1 VTDHILLRGMVFE
14 GRHGATE
21 EERADAQAIEVDVE
35 LEADLRRAGESD
47 DLAQTVDYGEVFEV
61 CRVVVEDHSFRL
73 LEAIAEGIA
82 RDVLTRFTAVEAVA
96 VTVRKPGVPIDGVL
110 EHAAVC
116 IERRRGER

>member
-1 VTDHILLRGMVFE
+1 MVFE

-82 RDVLTRFTAVEAVA
+82 RAVLTRFTAVEAVA

-110 EHAAVC
+110 EHAGVC